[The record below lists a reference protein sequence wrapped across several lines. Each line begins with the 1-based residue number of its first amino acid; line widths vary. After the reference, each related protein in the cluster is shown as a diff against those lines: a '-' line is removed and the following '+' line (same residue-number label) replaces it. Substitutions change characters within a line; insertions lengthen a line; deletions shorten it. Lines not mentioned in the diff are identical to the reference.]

1 MDLAART
8 ILVTGGT
15 SGTGLAVAKAAH
27 RLGADVLLGSRSQTS
42 YAEAVAPI
50 GDDRVAPFIADF
62 ADPRT
67 AALRRTE
74 PGPMREA
81 AIARHRD
88 ELDRLVHENAASAFV
103 VNHEG
108 PRWLFER
115 LVPMLRDGGRI
126 IVYSSL

>member
-62 ADPRT
+62 ADPRSLEAALDRVEMALNRPTDIVHCAAGGLEPMLRPLLRAT

-74 PGPMREA
+74 PGPEREA
-81 AIARHRD
+81 AI
-88 ELDRLVHENAASAFV
+88 V
-103 VNHEG
+103 
-108 PRWLFER
+108 
-115 LVPMLRDGGRI
+115 
-126 IVYSSL
+126 